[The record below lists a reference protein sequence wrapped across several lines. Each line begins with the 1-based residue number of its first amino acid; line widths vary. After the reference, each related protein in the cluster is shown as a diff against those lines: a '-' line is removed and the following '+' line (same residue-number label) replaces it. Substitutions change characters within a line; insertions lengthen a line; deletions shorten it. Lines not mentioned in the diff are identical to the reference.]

1 MQQDD
6 VVWEIINKGFC
17 SFKTKTDTQTFCK
30 NPYNLTGL
38 CNRMS
43 CPLANS
49 RYATVIERDGMCYLY
64 VKTVE
69 RSHTPA
75 TMWEITRLKRGYG
88 EALKQIDE
96 LLIYWPEYYIHKVKQ
111 RFTKITQYLIRL
123 RKLRN
128 KVGKKLVHVNK
139 KVERREAKRE
149 EKAEAAAQ
157 LDKAIKKELLERLH
171 KGVYPEGVVNFPQK
185 AFEEVLQDEGAQEE
199 EMEEEYEEE
208 VEGDAYVEQYDD
220 DDDDD
225 DEDDE
230 DDEDD
235 DEESGLDEDDEK
247 NIDEFM
253 KGGAS
258 SGRKRKLTDPKD
270 NRKSKRPHIN
280 IEYEEE
286 NRSTTQKH

>member
-1 MQQDD
+1 
-6 VVWEIINKGFC
+6 
-17 SFKTKTDTQTFCK
+17 
-30 NPYNLTGL
+30 
-38 CNRMS
+38 
-43 CPLANS
+43 
-49 RYATVIERDGMCYLY
+49 MCYLY

-88 EALKQIDE
+88 EALKQIDD

-199 EMEEEYEEE
+199 ELEDEAEEEME
-208 VEGDAYVEQYDD
+208 EGDAYVEQYDD
-220 DDDDD
+220 DD
-225 DEDDE
+225 E

-235 DEESGLDEDDEK
+235 DDEDGLDEDDEK
-247 NIDEFM
+247 NIEECTYHCD
-253 KGGAS
+253 
-258 SGRKRKLTDPKD
+258 L
-270 NRKSKRPHIN
+270 NIN
-280 IEYEEE
+280 Y
-286 NRSTTQKH
+286 KY

>member
-1 MQQDD
+1 
-6 VVWEIINKGFC
+6 
-17 SFKTKTDTQTFCK
+17 
-30 NPYNLTGL
+30 
-38 CNRMS
+38 
-43 CPLANS
+43 
-49 RYATVIERDGMCYLY
+49 
-64 VKTVE
+64 
-69 RSHTPA
+69 
-75 TMWEITRLKRGYG
+75 MWEITRLKRGYG

-185 AFEEVLQDEGAQEE
+185 AFEEVLQDEGAQEQELNE
-199 EMEEEYEEE
+199 EFEEELEDE
-208 VEGDAYVEQYDD
+208 VDAYVEQYDD
-220 DDDDD
+220 DDDD
-225 DEDDE
+225 E

-235 DEESGLDEDDEK
+235 DDESALDEDDEK
-247 NIDEFM
+247 NIEECKYNSNYQSTFYSCFASVM

-258 SGRKRKLTDPKD
+258 SGRKRKLPDSND
-270 NRKSKRPHIN
+270 
-280 IEYEEE
+280 
-286 NRSTTQKH
+286 NRSTYDLRRVANVRLMVYYRIQETSYQHRIRRREQIHAAKTLNCALISVI